1 MVDSTKPSVLPFG
14 EYDVVILKIG
24 YKEWSQTVTLN
35 QDAVSV
41 TAQLEAEEQLATV
54 IVNCNE
60 ADANVFING
69 EEKGTAPLQ
78 VTLPYGTYEV
88 EVFKDGFTSYHQT
101 VQIES
106 SVVHISATL
115 G

>member
-1 MVDSTKPSVLPFG
+1 M
-14 EYDVVILKIG
+14 
-24 YKEWSQTVTLN
+24 TLN

-41 TAQLEAEEQLATV
+41 NAQLEAEEQLATV
-54 IVNCNE
+54 VINCNE

-69 EEKGTAPLQ
+69 EERGTAPLQ

-101 VQIES
+101 VQIQS